1 MPSPMR
7 GTSAAPPLSDPA
19 IVLGLGAFGAKVAE
33 RLARERAAQD
43 EGASALDILTFTGSL
58 SASHIA
64 EQTAALAREVLAHE
78 RLVESRDRA
87 GGGGDTKLHV
97 LVLAH
102 LAEAEIRQHLGPV
115 LCAVEAALLTRFG
128 PIFERFRTG
137 ASRNLV
143 VLPLLAMPHPGAH
156 AEGEAIAVAVRTLA
170 DDVAKRAPRD
180 RAIPQLFVIEDVA
193 EFTVLSEHE
202 LEQCLRNFTTLLLY
216 ALPALENAGRLLHGF
231 EPKEPLA
238 TFVCATAELPRAK
251 LREYGENR
259 VALEL
264 LDAIADAPREGATLG
279 DLDAL
284 EEVELAALDP
294 PDESERD
301 VLDILERY
309 APKIESDDEPRWYA
323 RGESVRERYG
333 PDTGDASKD
342 DAQPPSDPPVGFAL
356 EEMRRIEEAWRLL
369 QRRRFDDVVA
379 RERRAIEDA
388 RDKLLERIAARV
400 DRELWSAPK
409 PEAFRRAAELVQNM
423 ERGVSMRLE
432 DAVAARDATRP
443 VPAPSFDA
451 FRDAHASLLDE
462 ARRKP
467 DLGRMAL
474 IFCLTVAM
482 TVLFLPTL
490 LHALADALGVTP
502 SDWFEPAMREHG
514 AWTSLALGALLTGL
528 SLGSRYRRHVLAL
541 REAWHEMWRTLEE
554 TITGTHASLLDYFA
568 SRLKLSRS
576 VAQVEALLALRSA
589 LEGDSE
595 RLTLLDRAVR
605 RARATLLERQRAL
618 GVTRDANGEE
628 DLRGLVGADGET
640 LVEALV
646 GDAARRDL
654 ARALPGDERDI
665 RVADVLARLARDNG
679 YAKRWREEVPF
690 TSLKTLADACGRHA
704 EPVAEWDPFSHPESG
719 DSTVERIASFI
730 RRQARSLK
738 VALNFSGYEASDA
751 TGVSALVR
759 GTAVVPAAALE
770 GVRRSLSQESAAG
783 RADVPLSAGVEAD
796 RAYYVIAYG
805 DIAEQ
810 AVASIRPAPDTS
822 DAALRFEVE
831 GDDDGDPR

>member
-1 MPSPMR
+1 MPHSV
-7 GTSAAPPLSDPA
+7 PPLSDPA
-19 IVLGLGAFGAKVAE
+19 IVLGLGSFGAKVAE
-33 RLARERAAQD
+33 RLARERAEQHAD
-43 EGASALDILTFTGSL
+43 ATPLDVLSFTGGL
-58 SASHIA
+58 SASRIA
-64 EQTAALAREVLAHE
+64 DQTADLAREVLAHE
-78 RLVESRDRA
+78 RLVESRDHS

-102 LAEAEIRQHLGPV
+102 LAEVEVREQLGPV
-115 LCAVEAALLTRFG
+115 LAAVEAALLSRFG

-156 AEGEAIAVAVRTLA
+156 ADGDAIAATVRELA
-170 DDVAKRAPRD
+170 DEVAGRAPRD

-202 LEQCLRNFTTLLLY
+202 LEQCLRNFATLLLY
-216 ALPALENAGRLLHGF
+216 ALPALESGGRLLHGF

-238 TFVCATAELPRAK
+238 TFICAVAELPRAK
-251 LREYGENR
+251 LREYGNNR

-264 LDAIADAPREGATLG
+264 LDAIADAPREGATLE

-284 EEVELAALDP
+284 EEIELAALDP

-309 APKIESDDEPRWYA
+309 APKIEPDEEPRWHA
-323 RGESVRERYG
+323 RGEALRERYG
-333 PDTGDASKD
+333 PDTGDASR
-342 DAQPPSDPPVGFAL
+342 DASQPPSDPPVGFAL
-356 EEMRRIEEAWRLL
+356 EHMRRIEEAWRLL

-379 RERRAIEDA
+379 RERRAIEAA

-400 DRELWSAPK
+400 DRELWAAPK

-423 ERGVSMRLE
+423 ERDVSIRLE

-451 FRDAHASLLDE
+451 FRGAHASLLDE

-467 DLGRMAL
+467 DLGRMGLA
-474 IFCLTVAM
+474 FCLTIAM
-482 TVLFLPTL
+482 TVLLLPTL
-490 LHALADALGVTP
+490 LHSLADALGVTS
-502 SDWFEPAMREHG
+502 SDWFEPAMRGHS
-514 AWTSLALGALLTGL
+514 AWTSLALGVLLTAI
-528 SLGSRYRRHVLAL
+528 SLGTRYRRHVVAV
-541 REAWHEMWRTLEE
+541 REAWHEMWRELEE
-554 TITGTHASLLDYFA
+554 TITGARASLLDYFA
-568 SRLKLSRS
+568 SRLRLSRS
-576 VAQVEALLALRSA
+576 VAQVEALLAVRSA
-589 LEGDSE
+589 LEGDNE

-605 RARATLLERQRAL
+605 RARATLLERQRSL
-618 GVTRDANGEE
+618 GVTRESDGSE
-628 DLRGLVGADGET
+628 DLRGLVGANGET

-646 GDAARRDL
+646 GEDARRDL
-654 ARALPGDERDI
+654 ARALSQDERDI
-665 RVADVLARLARDNG
+665 RIADVLARLARDNG

-690 TSLKTLADACGRHA
+690 TSLDALAEACARHA
-704 EPVAEWDPFSHPESG
+704 EPVAQWDPFSDPESG
-719 DSTVERIASFI
+719 DSTVERIAAFI

-738 VALNFSGYEASDA
+738 VALNFSGYEASDT

-759 GTAVVPAAALE
+759 GTAVVPPAALE
-770 GVRRSLSQESAAG
+770 GVRRSLSQQSAAG
-783 RADVPLSAGVEAD
+783 RAEVPLSAGVEPD
-796 RAYYVIAYG
+796 RAYYLVAYG

-810 AVASIRPAPDTS
+810 AVASIRPPTE
-822 DAALRFEVE
+822 DADAMRFEIE
-831 GDDDGDPR
+831 DEDGGAR